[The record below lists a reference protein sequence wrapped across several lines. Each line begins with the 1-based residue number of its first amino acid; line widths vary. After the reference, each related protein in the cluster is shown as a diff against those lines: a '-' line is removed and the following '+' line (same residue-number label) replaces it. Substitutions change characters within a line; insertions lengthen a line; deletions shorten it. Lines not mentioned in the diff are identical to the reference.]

1 MMPVIEDP
9 YGMQAGY
16 FLNGSEYDDVAVL
29 WIFTYEPKVQITDE
43 VRNAYPAGFQNTTR
57 QFLDMARAANRT
69 KLIIDVTGNGRGDGG
84 LTLDLVNNP
93 QLCR

>member
-29 WIFTYEPKVQITDE
+29 WMKYEMPIQLDFKIPPVSFWTWPGPQIE
-43 VRNAYPAGFQNTTR
+43 QS
-57 QFLDMARAANRT
+57 
-69 KLIIDVTGNGRGDGG
+69 
-84 LTLDLVNNP
+84 
-93 QLCR
+93 